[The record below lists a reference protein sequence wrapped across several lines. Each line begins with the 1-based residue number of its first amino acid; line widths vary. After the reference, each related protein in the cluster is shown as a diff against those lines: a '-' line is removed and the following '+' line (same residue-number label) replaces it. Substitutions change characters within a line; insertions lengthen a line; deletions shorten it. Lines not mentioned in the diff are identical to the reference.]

1 MHAESSPFERAYQQ
15 KTNLFGLLFLLVHLP
30 VLCAVAAFNH
40 NSPVTPAIVCT
51 ILILGPGL
59 LLLRD
64 RASDLAPIT
73 LAVSAMGIAALAIHV
88 SNGLIEAHF
97 EIFCMI
103 AMLIVFGR
111 IAPILT
117 AAGTIALHHTL
128 FWIWLPSSVF
138 NYKASFSIVLLHA
151 FFVLLEAIPACWIAR
166 HFGNSITAH
175 GIVVEHLGDA
185 ADQIAAAADQVAGS
199 SQSLARDASQQA
211 ASIQETSAA
220 TAQINS
226 MAQRNT
232 AASHSTATMVND
244 TNSRFTQANLS
255 LDEMVLAMDGINA
268 SSEQISRIIKV
279 IDQIAFQ
286 TNILALNAAVE
297 AARAGEAGMGFAVVA
312 DEVRS
317 LAKRSADAAR
327 DTATLI
333 EDSIARSHAGKQKV
347 DEVAAGIRA
356 IATDSNRMKQLVDEI
371 NLGSQDQSRGLDQIA
386 RAVHQLESV
395 TQSNAANAEQSAAA
409 AEQLTA
415 QSNSVKTLVARL
427 MALANYGVPSR

>member
-1 MHAESSPFERAYQQ
+1 MQAESSPFERAYQQ
-15 KTNLFGLLFLLVHLP
+15 KTNLLGFLFLLAHLP
-30 VLCAVAAFNH
+30 ILCVVAVFYH
-40 NSPVTPAIVCT
+40 NSPWTPVVVC
-51 ILILGPGL
+51 IALLLGPGL
-59 LLLRD
+59 LLLQD
-64 RASDLAPIT
+64 LANDLAPIS
-73 LAVSAMGIAALAIHV
+73 LAVAAMGIAALAIHV
-88 SNGLIEAHF
+88 TNGLIEAHF
-97 EIFCMI
+97 EIFTMI
-103 AMLIVFGR
+103 AILIIFGR
-111 IAPILT
+111 IAPIL
-117 AAGTIALHHTL
+117 AATVTIALHHTL
-128 FWIWLPSSVF
+128 FWIWLPASVF
-138 NYKASFSIVLLHA
+138 NYKASFSVVLLHELY
-151 FFVLLEAIPACWIAR
+151 VVIEVIPICWIAR

-220 TAQINS
+220 TAQINT

-232 AASHSTATMVND
+232 ENSRSTATMVSD
-244 TNSRFTQANLS
+244 TNSRFHQANLS
-255 LDEMVLAMDGINA
+255 LDEMVTAMDGINH

-333 EDSIARSHAGKQKV
+333 EDSIARSYAGKQKV
-347 DEVAAGIRA
+347 DEVATSIRA
-356 IATDSNRMKQLVDEI
+356 IATDSTRMKQLVDEI
-371 NLGSQDQSRGLDQIA
+371 NVGSQEQSRGLDQIA
-386 RAVHQLESV
+386 KAVHQMESV

-415 QSNSVKTLVARL
+415 QSNSVKSLVARL
-427 MALANYGVPSR
+427 MALASYGVPNR

>member
-1 MHAESSPFERAYQQ
+1 MQASSSPFERAYQQ
-15 KTNLFGLLFLLVHLP
+15 KANTFGFLFLLLHLP
-30 VLCAVAAFNH
+30 VLCAVAVFNH
-40 NSPVTPAIVCT
+40 NSPWTPLVVC
-51 ILILGPGL
+51 LVFLVGPAAL
-59 LLLRD
+59 LLND
-64 RASDLAPIT
+64 RTNDLAPSA

-97 EIFCMI
+97 EIFG
-103 AMLIVFGR
+103 MLIIFGR
-111 IAPILT
+111 VAPIL
-117 AAGTIALHHTL
+117 AATVTIALHHTL
-128 FWIWLPSSVF
+128 FWFWLPASVF
-138 NYKASFSIVLLHA
+138 NYKASFGIVLLHE

-185 ADQIAAAADQVAGS
+185 ADQIAAAANQVADS

-220 TAQINS
+220 TAQINT

-232 AASHSTATMVND
+232 ENSRSTATVVSD
-244 TNSRFTQANLS
+244 TNSRFHQANLS
-255 LDEMVLAMDGINA
+255 LDEMVTAMDGINH

-347 DEVAAGIRA
+347 DEVASSIRA
-356 IATDSNRMKQLVDEI
+356 IATDSDRMKQLVDEI

-386 RAVHQLESV
+386 RAVHRMESV
-395 TQSNAANAEQSAAA
+395 TQSNAAAAEQSAAA

-427 MALANYGVPSR
+427 MALASYGVPTR